1 MNAMGGHSFKAPAS
15 PRANAEMLEI
25 LDFLT
30 DLSTEIEGALDVIAP
45 NPHMRM
51 ALFLLQSHFTGKA
64 VTPTALIGASRV
76 PYATA
81 RRRMSEMVDA
91 GLIEERP
98 RTATGKSFSMH
109 PSQKLLEEWFQ
120 ISGRVRRIVEARFP
134 DAPRE
139 QEARDYYY
147 GGSYAAAHS
156 VPPLSVLPKP
166 LKVAG
171 GIRVLVHGDPTFMV
185 MENLKRQFE
194 QVIGAEISQRVF
206 SIDRLRDEALRNA
219 ERNVSRYDIIAI
231 DLPWIGEFAEKGVLM
246 PIDEAMDL
254 TRVDPA
260 DFHTAG
266 WQAAHW
272 NGRPFGVPAQTTPE
286 LLFYRRDMFAKA
298 GLEPPATTEALLD
311 AAKALIWFG

>member
-1 MNAMGGHSFKAPAS
+1 MGRSKLSGTDISQTSPAMRSQERPGKQMNAMGGHSFKAPAS

-109 PSQKLLEEWFQ
+109 PSQKLLEEWF
-120 ISGRVRRIVEARFP
+120 
-134 DAPRE
+134 
-139 QEARDYYY
+139 
-147 GGSYAAAHS
+147 
-156 VPPLSVLPKP
+156 
-166 LKVAG
+166 
-171 GIRVLVHGDPTFMV
+171 
-185 MENLKRQFE
+185 
-194 QVIGAEISQRVF
+194 
-206 SIDRLRDEALRNA
+206 
-219 ERNVSRYDIIAI
+219 
-231 DLPWIGEFAEKGVLM
+231 
-246 PIDEAMDL
+246 
-254 TRVDPA
+254 
-260 DFHTAG
+260 
-266 WQAAHW
+266 
-272 NGRPFGVPAQTTPE
+272 
-286 LLFYRRDMFAKA
+286 
-298 GLEPPATTEALLD
+298 
-311 AAKALIWFG
+311 